1 MGQKA
6 IEVLCRLLPDTKNL
20 QLENWLIN
28 EAQATITLI
37 IASVQ
42 TVTQCPICASQ
53 THRIHSRYKRTL
65 ADLPWAD
72 YRITLQMSVRKFF
85 CININ
90 CKRRIFTERLAN
102 VTAPWARRTLRLAQ
116 RFTATGLALGGAAG
130 VRLSR
135 RDGFTVSRNT
145 LLRLVRR
152 MPLTSVDSPQTL
164 GVDDFAF
171 RKSQTYGTILVDLEQ
186 SQPIALLK
194 DRSAETLA
202 QWLKGHPG
210 IKVVSR
216 DRAKAYASGI
226 SQGAP
231 EAIQV
236 ADPFHLLQNLG
247 ETLERVF
254 HGHSKDL
261 KEVDEAYSQIEVIQ
275 TDGTVVAPVPPPP
288 TPTKQERLAEQRR
301 TRRLAIYQQVWELH
315 RQGWSGQAIARRLGI
330 GHGTVF
336 RYLSSPT
343 FVERQGRSDRGRS
356 LLNPYKDYLLKRWN
370 EGYIDTKG
378 LFEEIQRRGYSGS
391 YDTVARYTRRLRSSQ
406 GLKLR
411 QRLVNKPLP
420 IVAEPQ
426 KKSLTPSRATWLVL
440 RRQELWKRG
449 DEQLIALLTAQ
460 HPQLAEAIELGQGFA
475 QLVRT
480 RQPEQLDLW
489 LIQAENSILSP
500 FRNFAKSLREDYD
513 AVKAG
518 VTLSVSNG
526 PVEGHINRLKM
537 LKRQMYGRAGIDLL
551 ERRFLLAI

>member
-1 MGQKA
+1 M
-6 IEVLCRLLPDTKNL
+6 C
-20 QLENWLIN
+20 
-28 EAQATITLI
+28 
-37 IASVQ
+37 
-42 TVTQCPICASQ
+42 
-53 THRIHSRYKRTL
+53 
-65 ADLPWAD
+65 
-72 YRITLQMSVRKFF
+72 VRKFF
-85 CININ
+85 CINVN
-90 CKRRIFTERLAN
+90 CRRRIFTERLAN

-135 RDGFTVSRNT
+135 RDGFAVSRNT

-202 QWLKGHPG
+202 QWLKAHPG

-236 ADPFHLLQNLG
+236 ADRFHLLQNLG

-254 HGHSKDL
+254 HQHSKDL
-261 KEVDEAYSQIEVIQ
+261 KEVDEAYSQIQVIQ
-275 TDGTVVAPVPPPP
+275 RDGTVVAPVPPPP

-301 TRRLAIYQQVWELH
+301 RRRLAIYQQVWELH

-336 RYLSSPT
+336 RYLSSAT

-378 LFEEIQRRGYSGS
+378 LFGEIQRRGYSGS
-391 YDTVARYTRRLRSSQ
+391 YDAVARYTRRLRSSQ

-460 HPQLAEAIELGQGFA
+460 HPEL
-475 QLVRT
+475 
-480 RQPEQLDLW
+480 E
-489 LIQAENSILSP
+489 S
-500 FRNFAKSLREDYD
+500 RN
-513 AVKAG
+513 
-518 VTLSVSNG
+518 
-526 PVEGHINRLKM
+526 
-537 LKRQMYGRAGIDLL
+537 
-551 ERRFLLAI
+551 

>member
-1 MGQKA
+1 MGEKA
-6 IEVLCRLLPDTKNL
+6 IKVLRHLLPDKKHL

-42 TVTQCPICASQ
+42 TATKCPICASQ
-53 THRIHSRYKRTL
+53 TQRIHSRYERTL

-72 YRITLQMSVRKFF
+72 YKITLQMCVRKFF
-85 CININ
+85 CINVN

-102 VTAPWARRTLRLAQ
+102 VTAPWARRTLRLTQ
-116 RFTATGLALGGAAG
+116 GFTATGLALGGAAG

-135 RDGFTVSRNT
+135 RSGFTVSRNT

-152 MPLTSVDSPQTL
+152 IPLTSVDSPQTL

-202 QWLKGHPG
+202 QWLKAHPG

-236 ADPFHLLQNLG
+236 ADRFHLLQNLS

-254 HGHSKDL
+254 HVHSKDF

-275 TDGTVVAPVPPPP
+275 RDGTVVATVPPPP
-288 TPTKQERLAEQRR
+288 TPTKQEGLAEQRR

-378 LFEEIQRRGYSGS
+378 LFGEIQRRGYSGS

-411 QRLVNKPLP
+411 QRLINKPLP

-440 RRQELWKRG
+440 RRRELCKRG

-460 HPQLAEAIELGQGFA
+460 HPELAEAIELGQGFA

>member
-1 MGQKA
+1 MGEKA
-6 IEVLCRLLPDTKNL
+6 IKVLCHLLPDKKYL
-20 QLENWLIN
+20 QIEDWRID
-28 EAQATITLI
+28 EAQTTITLFI
-37 IASVQ
+37 VSVQ
-42 TVTQCPICASQ
+42 TVIQCPICASQ
-53 THRIHSRYKRTL
+53 THRIHSRYERKL
-65 ADLPWAD
+65 ADLSWAD
-72 YRITLQMSVRKFF
+72 YRIILQMRVRKFF
-85 CININ
+85 CLTAN

-102 VTAPWARRTLRLAQ
+102 VTTPWARRTLRLAEQ
-116 RFTATGLALGGAAG
+116 FTTVGLALGGAAG

-135 RDGFTVSRNT
+135 RSGFTVSRNT
-145 LLRLVRR
+145 LLRLVRK
-152 MPLTSVDSPQTL
+152 MPLPSVDSIQTL

-171 RKSQTYGTILVDLEQ
+171 RKRQTYGTILVDLEQ
-186 SQPIALLK
+186 SRPIALLK
-194 DRSAETLA
+194 DRSADTLA
-202 QWLKGHPG
+202 EWLKAHSG
-210 IKVVSR
+210 IKIVSR

-236 ADPFHLLQNLG
+236 ADRFHLLQNLS

-254 HGHSKDL
+254 HTHSKDF

-275 TDGTVVAPVPPPP
+275 RDGTVVAAVPPPP
-288 TPTKQERLAEQRR
+288 TPIKQERIAEQRR

-315 RQGWSGQAIARRLGI
+315 RQGWSGQAIARQLGI

-336 RYLSSPT
+336 RYLSNPT
-343 FVERQGRSDRGRS
+343 FIERQGRSDRGRS

-370 EGYIDTKG
+370 EGCLDTKG
-378 LFEEIQRRGYSGS
+378 LFQEIQRRGYSGS

-420 IVAEPQ
+420 IVAEPE

-460 HPQLAEAIELGQGFA
+460 HPELAEAIELAQGFA
-475 QLVRT
+475 SLVRQ

-489 LIQAENSILSP
+489 LTQADNSNLSP
-500 FRNFAKSLREDYD
+500 FRHFGKSLREDYD

-526 PVEGHINRLKM
+526 PVEGQINRLKM

>member
-37 IASVQ
+37 IASIQ

-72 YRITLQMSVRKFF
+72 YRITLQMCVRKFF
-85 CININ
+85 CINVN
-90 CKRRIFTERLAN
+90 CRRRIFTERLAN
-102 VTAPWARRTLRLAQ
+102 LTAPWARRTLRLAQ
-116 RFTATGLALGGAAG
+116 RFTATGLVLGGAAG

-135 RDGFTVSRNT
+135 HSGFTVSRNT

-171 RKSQTYGTILVDLEQ
+171 RKSQTYGTILVNLEQ

-202 QWLKGHPG
+202 QWLKAHPG

-236 ADPFHLLQNLG
+236 ADRFHLLQNLG

-275 TDGTVVAPVPPPP
+275 TDGTVVAPVPLPP
-288 TPTKQERLAEQRR
+288 TPTKQERLAQQRR

-378 LFEEIQRRGYSGS
+378 LFGEIQRRGYSGS

-449 DEQLIALLTAQ
+449 DEQLIALLMAQ
-460 HPQLAEAIELGQGFA
+460 HPQLAEAIELGQSFA

-480 RQPEQLDLW
+480 RQREQLDLW
-489 LIQAENSILSP
+489 LIQAGNSILSP

-537 LKRQMYGRAGIDLL
+537 FKRQMYGRAGIDLL

>member
-6 IEVLCRLLPDTKNL
+6 IEVLSRLLPDTKNL

-42 TVTQCPICASQ
+42 AVTQCPICTSQ
-53 THRIHSRYKRTL
+53 THRIHSHYERTL
-65 ADLPWAD
+65 ADLSWAD
-72 YRITLQMSVRKFF
+72 YRITLQMRVRKFF
-85 CININ
+85 CLNAN
-90 CKRRIFTERLAN
+90 CKRRIFTERLTN

-116 RFTATGLALGGAAG
+116 QFTTIGLALGGAAG
-130 VRLSR
+130 VRLLR

-145 LLRLVRR
+145 LLRLVRK
-152 MPLTSVDSPQTL
+152 MPLPLIDFLETL

-171 RKSQTYGTILVDLEQ
+171 RKCQTYGTILVDLEQ
-186 SQPIALLK
+186 SQPLALLK

-202 QWLKGHPG
+202 QWLKAHPG

-226 SQGAP
+226 SQGAS

-236 ADPFHLLQNLG
+236 ADRFHLLQNLG

-254 HGHSKDL
+254 HVHSKDF

-275 TDGTVVAPVPPPP
+275 RDGTVIAPVPPPP
-288 TPTKQERLAEQRR
+288 TTTKQEHLAEQRR

-315 RQGWSGQAIARRLGI
+315 RQGWSGQAIARQLGI

-336 RYLSSPT
+336 RYLSTST
-343 FVERQGRSDRGRS
+343 FVERQGRNDRGRS

-370 EGYIDTKG
+370 EGCLDTKG
-378 LFEEIQRRGYSGS
+378 LFGEIQRRGYKGS
-391 YDTVARYTRRLRSSQ
+391 YDTVARYTRRLRGSQ

-420 IVAEPQ
+420 IVAEPE

-460 HPQLAEAIELGQGFA
+460 HPELAEAIGLAQDFA

-489 LIQAENSILSP
+489 LAQADNSIVSP
-500 FRNFAKSLREDYD
+500 FRRFAKSLREDYD

-518 VTLSVSNG
+518 VTLWVSNG

-551 ERRFLLAI
+551 ERRFLLPI